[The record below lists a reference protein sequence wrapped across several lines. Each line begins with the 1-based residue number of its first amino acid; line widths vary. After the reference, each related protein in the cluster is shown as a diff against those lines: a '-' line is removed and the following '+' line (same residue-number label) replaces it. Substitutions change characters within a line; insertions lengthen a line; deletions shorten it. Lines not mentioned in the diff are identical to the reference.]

1 MRWQN
6 GVKGGEIIKETP
18 QRTGTTFMEEMEED
32 GKSLVMHG
40 EITDYIPD
48 KSISFHLESKIHQ
61 VNVKYWVTGNPDKSA
76 LYVESEIKWKFPMN
90 IIAFFIGHK
99 IKEKIIQQQKSELA
113 ELKRLCE
120 TAG

>member
-1 MRWQN
+1 
-6 GVKGGEIIKETP
+6 
-18 QRTGTTFMEEMEED
+18 MEEMEED